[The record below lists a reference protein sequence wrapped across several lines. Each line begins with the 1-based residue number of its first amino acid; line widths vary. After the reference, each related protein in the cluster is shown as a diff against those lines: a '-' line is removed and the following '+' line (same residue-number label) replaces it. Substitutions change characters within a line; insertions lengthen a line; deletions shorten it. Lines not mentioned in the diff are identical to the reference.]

1 MIRLNVTLSMAV
13 LAAAFAAAPACAQSP
28 AATRT
33 AVPTDVAAKIGDRT
47 ITVEE
52 IDRKWKELDA
62 ASYMK
67 STQETFDFRRRVID
81 VMVGDYL
88 LSEEA
93 KTRGLTTDELVAQEV
108 PKRVKDIT
116 EADLQ
121 TTYDQ
126 MRSQMGGRTLDEVRA
141 PLSQY
146 LMQQRQTQ
154 ARQDLVA
161 ELRAKAPGIEVLLD
175 PPRYVVESAADDPV
189 RGPASAPVEIVEFSD
204 FQCPYCGRVNP
215 TLDRLRKAFGD
226 DIKIIFRDFPLTS
239 IHPQAYL
246 AAEAGECAREQG
258 KFWEFHD
265 RLFANQRALSLDDLK
280 GHAEALGLDMTAF
293 GACVEGGQAKARVE
307 ADLEA
312 GQALGI
318 SATPAVFING
328 RLVSGAQ
335 PYEVFEAIIKDEL
348 ARRK

>member
-1 MIRLNVTLSMAV
+1 MNRLNVTLSMAV
-13 LAAAFAAAPACAQSP
+13 LTATFAAAPACAQSP

-33 AVPTDVAAKIGDRT
+33 AVPSDVAAKLGDRT
-47 ITVEE
+47 VTVED
-52 IDRKWKELDA
+52 IDRRWRELDA

-67 STQETFDFRRRVID
+67 STQEMFDIRRRVVD

-88 LSEEA
+88 LGEEA
-93 KTRGLTTDELVAQEV
+93 KARGLTTEELVAEEV
-108 PKRVKDIT
+108 PKRVKAIT
-116 EADLQ
+116 ESDLQ
-121 TTYDQ
+121 TAYDQ

-141 PLSQY
+141 PLTQY
-146 LMQQRQTQ
+146 LAQQRQTQ
-154 ARQDLVA
+154 ARQAFVD
-161 ELRAKAPGIEVLLD
+161 ELRAKATGIEVLLD
-175 PPRYVVESAADDPV
+175 PPRYSVSALPEDPV
-189 RGPASAPVEIVEFSD
+189 RGPADAPVEIIEFSD
-204 FQCPYCGRVNP
+204 FQCPYCGRVTP
-215 TLDRLRKAFGD
+215 TLDRLRETFGD
-226 DIKIIFRDFPLTS
+226 RIKIVFRDFPLTS

-246 AAEAGECAREQG
+246 AAEAGECARQQG

-265 RLFANQRALSLDDLK
+265 RVFANQRALALDDLK
-280 GHAEALGLDMTAF
+280 GHAQALDLDVEAF
-293 GACVEGGQAKARVE
+293 GSCVEGGKAKAHVE

-335 PYEVFEAIIKDEL
+335 PYEVFESIVEDEL